1 MIQIPCPVSLPAP
14 CTDTKVDLRILLP
27 IPACNLSPLCLNM
40 YMTPA
45 QLAAATIANG
55 IGAIGIGP
63 GLAALLV
70 NGGSGCSRGENGSAG
85 GFGVVEYSRGRRET
99 RVRDKT
105 YRTICSFIYFVST
118 VHVRVKQGHRD
129 IEMDIPLYVPRK
141 PTNPPIH
148 QQSNYPN
155 PSLSHHSSFS
165 EATRILYIS

>member
-1 MIQIPCPVSLPAP
+1 MIQIPCPVSLPSP
-14 CTDTKVDLRILLP
+14 CKDTKVDLRILLP
-27 IPACNLSPLCLNM
+27 IPACNLSPRCLNM

-85 GFGVVEYSRGRRET
+85 GFGVVEYSLGRRET

-105 YRTICSFIYFVST
+105 YRTICSFIYFVSR
-118 VHVRVKQGHRD
+118 VLVRAAG
-129 IEMDIPLYVPRK
+129 
-141 PTNPPIH
+141 PPIH
-148 QQSNYPN
+148 RDGHTAVRSPKTHQPPN
-155 PSLSHHSSFS
+155 PPAIKLSKSLSFPPF
-165 EATRILYIS
+165 IFF